1 MAGMLVNFYLL
12 KFATDVLL
20 IAPAAIGSIL
30 LFLRVWDAVTDPA
43 AGWLSDR
50 TNTRF
55 GRRRP
60 WFIGSALPLGAS
72 IVMLWSPPAELEGTG
87 LTVWIGVAILL
98 FYTAYTTFR
107 VPHMAM
113 GAELSRGY
121 HDRTRVFGIMQA
133 VESLGMLGAAGV
145 LVFLEQAEDPRAF
158 ARGLSLAIGGFATTL
173 ILLAAWKLR
182 ERTEFLGRGG
192 QNPWKSFGDVLANP
206 HSRILIGVFFLEQL
220 GFAAFVALM
229 PYLSDY
235 VLNTP
240 GRTGVYLFSA
250 IGAALLSIPFWIYM
264 SRRFGK
270 KPSWLTS
277 IAIKSLLFGMA
288 LFLGEGDFVPM
299 IIVAAGVGLMN
310 GCGSVIGPSLKAD
323 VVDWDEGQTGERKE
337 GSYFAAW
344 NFVQKSAGGVAVWA
358 IGIML
363 AMTGFVPNVAQ
374 SEEAINGMRALAVGA
389 PCIMHILA
397 LLLMMRFSLDETE
410 HSNARQRTDQH
421 SASKV

>member
-1 MAGMLVNFYLL
+1 
-12 KFATDVLL
+12 
-20 IAPAAIGSIL
+20 
-30 LFLRVWDAVTDPA
+30 
-43 AGWLSDR
+43 
-50 TNTRF
+50 
-55 GRRRP
+55 
-60 WFIGSALPLGAS
+60 
-72 IVMLWSPPAELEGTG
+72 
-87 LTVWIGVAILL
+87 
-98 FYTAYTTFR
+98 
-107 VPHMAM
+107 
-113 GAELSRGY
+113 
-121 HDRTRVFGIMQA
+121 
-133 VESLGMLGAAGV
+133 
-145 LVFLEQAEDPRAF
+145 
-158 ARGLSLAIGGFATTL
+158 
-173 ILLAAWKLR
+173 
-182 ERTEFLGRGG
+182 
-192 QNPWKSFGDVLANP
+192 
-206 HSRILIGVFFLEQL
+206 
-220 GFAAFVALM
+220 
-229 PYLSDY
+229 
-235 VLNTP
+235 
-240 GRTGVYLFSA
+240 
-250 IGAALLSIPFWIYM
+250 M

-270 KPSWLTS
+270 KPIWLTS

-337 GSYFAAW
+337 GSYFAAS